1 MVASLHFRL
10 VLFIGMFRFATS
22 FIVHRQVPSAVRF
35 SPAFSRHMATS
46 VTGSVY
52 QVDSAP
58 TVTLFTKEGCTLCDK
73 VKDVLVTVSEE
84 YPHSLLQKD
93 ITDDSD
99 LYERYKFDIPVLH
112 LDGKYWTKHRLTIED
127 ARNAMT
133 KAREGTFESP
143 PGEPNAAKF
152 ERKRE

>member
-1 MVASLHFRL
+1 
-10 VLFIGMFRFATS
+10 
-22 FIVHRQVPSAVRF
+22 
-35 SPAFSRHMATS
+35 MATS

-52 QVDSAP
+52 QVDNGP

-73 VKDVLVTVSEE
+73 VKDVLVTVSKE

-99 LYERYKFDIPVLH
+99 LFERYKYDIPVLH
-112 LDGKYWTKHRLTIED
+112 LDGKYWTKHRLTIDE
-127 ARNAMT
+127 ARSTLT

-143 PGEPNAAKF
+143 PGEPNASKL